1 MCVEKENTKVVI
13 TIDSYSASFNNKQ
26 LDEFIKAIKDVKVYG
41 GRR

>member
-13 TIDSYSASFNNKQ
+13 TIDSYSGSFNNKQ